1 MIYRIRGHWLVAAF
15 AITFLMRERNK
26 RSCNNLIIAR
36 RGKFSGLK
44 SSPHT
49 EATDSLWL
57 RYGLDETTRR
67 KSIIRCA
74 RLARFKITAS
84 VSQASDPHT
93 FNYLPISRP
102 ALKFD
107 DFKNQNAVWWGFEG
121 WGFIG
126 CFYDFSFKLETSI
139 NERK

>member
-26 RSCNNLIIAR
+26 RGCNNLIIAR

-57 RYGLDETTRR
+57 RYGLNEMTRR
-67 KSIIRCA
+67 KSIIRYT
-74 RLARFKITAS
+74 RLADQRSSKSLLLFLRLLIR
-84 VSQASDPHT
+84 T
-93 FNYLPISRP
+93 FSIICRVNSR
-102 ALKFD
+102 A
-107 DFKNQNAVWWGFEG
+107 DFKNQNAV
-121 WGFIG
+121 
-126 CFYDFSFKLETSI
+126 C
-139 NERK
+139 

>member
-74 RLARFKITAS
+74 RLADRRSSKSLLLFLKLLIRTLSIICRYRVPRLNSMILKIKMPYGEVLKVEDLSA
-84 VSQASDPHT
+84 VSMIFHLS
-93 FNYLPISRP
+93 
-102 ALKFD
+102 
-107 DFKNQNAVWWGFEG
+107 
-121 WGFIG
+121 
-126 CFYDFSFKLETSI
+126 
-139 NERK
+139 